1 MSTEHTPKKPASAS
15 ASGSDSYE
23 ARLAEW
29 CAKHSVRHPDEGE
42 PVEIFIE
49 PKSEMDDV
57 LQEPEIKGER
67 VILSDLYGW
76 AMSYRLAD
84 LRAHVA
90 KHGKLSTWDDF
101 AKLGDLDGKDVAD
114 GDE

>member
-1 MSTEHTPKKPASAS
+1 MSTQNTEGKHASAS

-42 PVEIFIE
+42 PVELFIE
-49 PKSEMDDV
+49 PESEMDEV
-57 LQEPEIKGER
+57 LQQPEIKGDR

-76 AMSYRLAD
+76 AESYKLAD

-101 AKLGDLDGKDVAD
+101 AKLGDLDSKDVAD
-114 GDE
+114 DDE